1 MSKLQDLI
9 QEYCYEGVEFKP
21 IGRVCTIKKGEQL
34 NKDKLKDNGKYP
46 VINGGI
52 NPSGYWDDYNY
63 NANMITI
70 SQGGA
75 SAGYVNYI
83 TTPFWAGAHCYV
95 VEKCENNVNYRYLYH
110 FIKMQQ
116 NKFMQSQ
123 YGAGIPSLNIGT
135 INSVMIPVPPLP
147 VQIEIV
153 RILDLFTELTAEL
166 TAELNVREEQYKY
179 YRDKLLTFKERKVE
193 DESI

>member
-1 MSKLQDLI
+1 
-9 QEYCYEGVEFKP
+9 
-21 IGRVCTIKKGEQL
+21 
-34 NKDKLKDNGKYP
+34 
-46 VINGGI
+46 
-52 NPSGYWDDYNY
+52 
-63 NANMITI
+63 MITI